1 MVPILPSTFHRKHP
15 SFRVSSIA
23 PEHLDVSA
31 IWYVLE
37 LTFVRKLFRE
47 FHFLLLYYR
56 LVMVGYRGIRYTIRW
71 VGTLTPIRVQK
82 KPGRVHCQNTGF
94 PEHVWTRLIKH
105 KRVPKILCEFLE
117 RVYVYVRRV
126 QTRSGKPVF

>member
-1 MVPILPSTFHRKHP
+1 MVPKLPSAFHRKIP

-47 FHFLLLYYR
+47 LHLVLHENPLVWLDTAWSGPAPGGREPLLQLAFRGRLYASI
-56 LVMVGYRGIRYTIRW
+56 V
-71 VGTLTPIRVQK
+71 
-82 KPGRVHCQNTGF
+82 
-94 PEHVWTRLIKH
+94 
-105 KRVPKILCEFLE
+105 KI
-117 RVYVYVRRV
+117 
-126 QTRSGKPVF
+126 PVFLNASI